1 MGSKEELIIEA
12 SDANLAVMQEF
23 LEQKLEE
30 LDFSMRDIM
39 QVAVSAE
46 EIFVNI
52 AHYAY
57 APLQGK
63 VKVTVEVTDDP
74 PRLNITFADNGFRYN
89 PLEKED
95 PDITLPAEKRKI
107 GGLGIFIMKKMM
119 DHAHYEYRDGQNILT
134 ISKDIPR

>member
-1 MGSKEELIIEA
+1 
-12 SDANLAVMQEF
+12 MQEF

-95 PDITLPAEKRKI
+95 PDITLPAE
-107 GGLGIFIMKKMM
+107 MM